1 MERSEADS
9 GRDIQRGGEK
19 VSLFYNNYQRLVQ
32 ENNDAIAEIS
42 AESWRTLNN
51 MFEYMIFYNISL
63 FELEVIKKDLIGAA
77 READMEGIDFKEKL
91 GMPEKEFCD
100 SLVREEMEHI
110 WQERL
115 ILAVRN
121 AVMVFFGFYTFLW
134 LMDGVPANYGISVT
148 VLFIGVWC
156 IAWNYIVTYRIRGLG
171 AYRLSD
177 RGKRWFSLGGF
188 IALMTAY
195 TSILIY
201 ISAKR
206 IFFVKGNGAVIFL
219 ILFILSAAV
228 FFGNNIYWD
237 RRSKRYNW
245 R

>member
-51 MFEYMIFYNISL
+51 MFEYMMLYNISL

-77 READMEGIDFKEKL
+77 READVEEIDFKDKL
-91 GMPEKEFCD
+91 GIPEKEFCD
-100 SLVREEMEHI
+100 SLVREGMEHI

-121 AVMVFFGFYTFLW
+121 AVMIFFGFYTFLW
-134 LMDGVPANYGISVT
+134 LMDGVPADYGISVT

-156 IAWNYIVTYRIRGLG
+156 VVWNYIVTYRIRGLG

-177 RGKRWFSLGGF
+177 RGKRWSSFGGF

-201 ISAKR
+201 ISAKG